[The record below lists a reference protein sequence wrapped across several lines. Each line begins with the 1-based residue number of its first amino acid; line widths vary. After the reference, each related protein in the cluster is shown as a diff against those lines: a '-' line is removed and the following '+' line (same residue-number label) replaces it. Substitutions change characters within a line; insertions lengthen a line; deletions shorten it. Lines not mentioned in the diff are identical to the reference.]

1 MKGIR
6 RKEELFSGGQKLL
19 GRGVSRA
26 EDQLAFVNQTVFLSG
41 YSTVSFDNADLRRT
55 AIILVIL
62 GLCFDNYR

>member
-41 YSTVSFDNADLRRT
+41 YSTVSSDKTD
-55 AIILVIL
+55 
-62 GLCFDNYR
+62 CS